1 MYIIHGEKSASWQL
15 VAVVVGLK
23 TMQSGK
29 KTTQNCKNQPKIKRK
44 IRLIEKDNF
53 LVAVVFEFFSRYNL
67 YIYVYIYQRRKNVN
81 NEA

>member
-29 KTTQNCKNQPKIKRK
+29 KRRQIAKINPKSKKKFALSARIFFWFPS
-44 IRLIEKDNF
+44 F
-53 LVAVVFEFFSRYNL
+53 LKFFPGMI
-67 YIYVYIYQRRKNVN
+67 YIYIHISIWILIYIDQ
-81 NEA
+81 

>member
-29 KTTQNCKNQPKIKRK
+29 KNDAKLPKSTQN
-44 IRLIEKDNF
+44 E
-53 LVAVVFEFFSRYNL
+53 
-67 YIYVYIYQRRKNVN
+67 RKNSPYQQG
-81 NEA
+81 

>member
-29 KTTQNCKNQPKIKRK
+29 KRCKIDKIKPK
-44 IRLIEKDNF
+44 AKEKF
-53 LVAVVFEFFSRYNL
+53 A
-67 YIYVYIYQRRKNVN
+67 
-81 NEA
+81 